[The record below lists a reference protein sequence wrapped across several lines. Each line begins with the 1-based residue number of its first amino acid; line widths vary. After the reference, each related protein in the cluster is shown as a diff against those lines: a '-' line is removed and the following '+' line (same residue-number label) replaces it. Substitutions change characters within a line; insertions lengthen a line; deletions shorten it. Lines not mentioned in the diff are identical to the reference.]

1 MDKQK
6 WSLMGSAGV
15 GAGLGAGLMYLLDP
29 QGGRRRRALARD
41 KTVSALKT
49 GGNTALK
56 TGKNLGNRT
65 KGLVHEAGSLL
76 QRGEVDDKVL
86 CDRVRSKLGRIASNP
101 SNIEV
106 SALDGRV
113 KLLGSVPVSEAD
125 QLLTTVAKVKGV
137 KDVDCQLQFLEN
149 DDASLQGH
157 EGNGSSRSRLARAW
171 RPATLI
177 LAGTGGAAL
186 AFAGFKRRDKVG
198 TALGA
203 AGLGL
208 LANSFTRGRGHSL
221 GGDGSIGL
229 SPSQPSARSGGL
241 DNLDNLDRVSSLDT
255 PREDPGLQNALAE
268 DRELQTTLL

>member
-29 QGGRRRRALARD
+29 QGGGRRRALARD

-49 GGNTALK
+49 GGNAALK
-56 TGKNLGNRT
+56 TGKDLGNRT
-65 KGLVHEAGSLL
+65 KGLVHEAGSRLH
-76 QRGEVDDKVL
+76 RSEVVDDQIL
-86 CDRVRSKLGRIASNP
+86 CDRVRSKIGRISSHP

-106 SALDGRV
+106 TALEGRV

-125 QLLTTVAKVKGV
+125 RLLATVAKVKGV
-137 KDVDCQLQFLEN
+137 QDVDCQLQFLES

-157 EGNGSSRSRLARAW
+157 EGNGKSRSRLARAW
-171 RPATLI
+171 KPATLL

-186 AFAGFKRRDKVG
+186 AIAGFKRRDKVG
-198 TALGA
+198 AALGA

-208 LANSFTRGRGHSL
+208 VANSFTRRNGSGKDSL
-221 GGDGSIGL
+221 LETGDGSVGL
-229 SPSQPSARSGGL
+229 SPSQPSRHSGGL
-241 DNLDNLDRVSSLDT
+241 L
-255 PREDPGLQNALAE
+255 EDPGLQSGLDE
-268 DRELQTTLL
+268 DRELQTTLP

>member
-49 GGNTALK
+49 GGNAALK
-56 TGKNLGNRT
+56 TGKDLGNRT
-65 KGLVHEAGSLL
+65 KGLAHVAGSKLH
-76 QRGEVDDKVL
+76 RGEVDDKVL
-86 CDRVRSKLGRIASNP
+86 CDRVRSKLGRIASSP

-106 SALDGRV
+106 TALEGRV
-113 KLLGSVPVSEAD
+113 KLLGSVPVFEVD
-125 QLLTTVAKVKGV
+125 RLLATVAKVKGV
-137 KDVDCQLQFLEN
+137 KDVDCQLQFLESG
-149 DDASLQGH
+149 DTSLQGH

-171 RPATLI
+171 KPASLI

-186 AFAGFKRRDKVG
+186 AVAGFKRRDKVG
-198 TALGA
+198 AALGA

-208 LANSFTRGRGHSL
+208 LANSFSQGRNGKSSGIE
-221 GGDGSIGL
+221 GGDGSVGL
-229 SPSQPSARSGGL
+229 KL
-241 DNLDNLDRVSSLDT
+241 DNLDKTNNLDAPV
-255 PREDPGLQNALAE
+255 EDPGFRSA
-268 DRELQTTLL
+268 LQTTL

>member
-49 GGNTALK
+49 SGNAALK
-56 TGKNLGNRT
+56 TGKDLGNRT
-65 KGLVHEAGSLL
+65 KGLVHEAGSRLH
-76 QRGEVDDKVL
+76 RGEVDDNVL
-86 CDRVRSKLGRIASNP
+86 CDRVRSKIGRIASHP
-101 SNIEV
+101 ADIEV
-106 SALDGRV
+106 TSLEGRV

-125 QLLTTVAKVKGV
+125 RLLATVAKVKGV
-137 KDVDCQLQFLEN
+137 KDVDCQLQFLES
-149 DDASLQGH
+149 DDALHQ
-157 EGNGSSRSRLARAW
+157 GNGKSHSRLARAW
-171 RPATLI
+171 KPATLL

-186 AFAGFKRRDKVG
+186 AIAGFKRRDKVG
-198 TALGA
+198 AALGA

-221 GGDGSIGL
+221 GGDGSVGL
-229 SPSQPSARSGGL
+229 ESSQPSKHSGGL
-241 DNLDNLDRVSSLDT
+241 DNFDKASNLDT
-255 PREDPGLQNALAE
+255 PLEDPGLQSALAE
-268 DRELQTTLL
+268 DRELQPTLP

>member
-76 QRGEVDDKVL
+76 HRGGEVDDHVL
-86 CDRVRSKLGRIASNP
+86 CDRVRSKIGRIASHP

-106 SALDGRV
+106 TSLDGRV

-125 QLLTTVAKVKGV
+125 QLLATVAKVKGV

-149 DDASLQGH
+149 DDALHQ
-157 EGNGSSRSRLARAW
+157 GNGSSRSRLARAW
-171 RPATLI
+171 KPATLI

-186 AFAGFKRRDKVG
+186 AIAGFKRRDKVG
-198 TALGA
+198 AALGA

-208 LANSFTRGRGHSL
+208 LANSFTRGRGHGL
-221 GGDGSIGL
+221 GGDGSVGL
-229 SPSQPSARSGGL
+229 ASPQPSSHSGGL
-241 DNLDNLDRVSSLDT
+241 KLDPLDRTSNLGA
-255 PREDPGLQNALAE
+255 PREDPGLQASLAE
-268 DRELQTTLL
+268 DRELQTTLP